1 MHIHLGSFVYLCY
14 QQLVVKK
21 WIGIHF
27 SLAFF
32 GVFLLIRSTHSK
44 ILVPFKATLHSTLS
58 YNWLNQTKTKFAFAG
73 IMGIEHAGDLHNYTT
88 CDFVISVAAA
98 DK

>member
-1 MHIHLGSFVYLCY
+1 MHIHLGSFVFLCS

-73 IMGIEHAGDLHNYTT
+73 KPEAILWVLEIEHAGDLH
-88 CDFVISVAAA
+88 IQLAIL
-98 DK
+98 